1 MASRLSLIRDFIWG
15 QPEPDVHSEASSTS
29 SMFSSSPR
37 SEFRPESQKR
47 FSLGL
52 LRETGES
59 TAPQSEELTRLF
71 ERISLA
77 QSNPEFVEPMPKEV
91 QTECSICLSTLQE
104 PYIVSCCGYRFCK
117 KCINPITPSVSSCPL
132 CKTRFFQKMPDRQLE
147 RLLNQRKVYCTLKDE
162 GCTWVGEMEKLQRH
176 LKPSQMLFLP
186 SKDAPALCEYVPIRC
201 TLCKVLYRKQDDH
214 MSVCQMRQVS
224 CDFCEDYRGTFQN
237 RSLHYNVCP
246 MFPVL
251 CPNACDLDT
260 FKRKDLEDHLD
271 KDCPLQDMK
280 CEYQDAGCEVSMLR
294 KDMPKHLESYMK
306 EHLALA
312 SAKYRKVTAKYKALK
327 EQTCGS
333 NLKDIQYILIT
344 NMSADTNE
352 QHLSSRFGQFG
363 LVLHTRMIPSLNAAV
378 VEFVGKASYGNVL
391 RSSRLCGI
399 NLLKQRLRITPIY
412 HGHAAAA
419 FPHQE
424 EEEEREGIF
433 SVPFLRSIK

>member
-1 MASRLSLIRDFIWG
+1 MASRLRDFFWG
-15 QPEPDVHSEASSTS
+15 QPEPDVYSEASIGSR
-29 SMFSSSPR
+29 FSSSPR
-37 SEFRPESQKR
+37 SEFRPESLKR
-47 FSLGL
+47 LSK
-52 LRETGES
+52 S
-59 TAPQSEELTRLF
+59 APQSEELTRLF
-71 ERISLA
+71 ERISVA

-117 KCINPITPSVSSCPL
+117 KCINPTIPSLASVSSCPL
-132 CKTRFFQKMPDRQLE
+132 CKARSFQKMPDRQLE

-186 SKDAPALCEYVPIRC
+186 SKDAPTLCEYIPIRC
-201 TLCKVLYRKQDDH
+201 NLCKVLYRKQDDH

-224 CDFCEDYRGTFQN
+224 CDFCEDYKGTFQN

-363 LVLHTRMIPSLNAAV
+363 HVLFPRMIPSLNAAV
-378 VEFVGKASYGNVL
+378 VEFVDKASYGSVL
-391 RSSRLCGI
+391 RSSRLYGI

-424 EEEEREGIF
+424 EEEQEGIF
-433 SVPFLRSIK
+433 SIIPFLRSIK

>member
-1 MASRLSLIRDFIWG
+1 
-15 QPEPDVHSEASSTS
+15 
-29 SMFSSSPR
+29 
-37 SEFRPESQKR
+37 
-47 FSLGL
+47 
-52 LRETGES
+52 
-59 TAPQSEELTRLF
+59 
-71 ERISLA
+71 
-77 QSNPEFVEPMPKEV
+77 
-91 QTECSICLSTLQE
+91 
-104 PYIVSCCGYRFCK
+104 
-117 KCINPITPSVSSCPL
+117 
-132 CKTRFFQKMPDRQLE
+132 MPDRQLE
-147 RLLNQRKVYCTLKDE
+147 RLLNQRKVYCTMRDE

-246 MFPVL
+246 MFPVP

-271 KDCPLQDMK
+271 KDCPLQNMK

-294 KDMPKHLESYMK
+294 KDMPKHLESYVK

-344 NMSADTNE
+344 NMSADTNG

-363 LVLHTRMIPSLNAAV
+363 YVSYTRMIPSLNAAAV
-378 VEFVGKASYGNVL
+378 KFSNKAKYGSVL
-391 RSSRLCGI
+391 RSSRLYGI

-412 HGHAAAA
+412 HSHAAAA

-424 EEEEREGIF
+424 VEEVALSSEEEEAALSLEEEEEVASSSEEEEEEAALSLEEEAASSSEEEAASSSEEEEVASLSEEEDVASSSEEEEEAASSSEEEEEAASSSEEEATSSSEEEEAASSSEGW
-433 SVPFLRSIK
+433 SA